1 MSEGQQQQQQK
12 KKKKRKKKNVRKHNP
27 EWKMMLKTKCR
38 GGHCVG
44 IPLKMKIKS
53 RAVFHCV
60 KISFS
65 VSVVSH

>member
-44 IPLKMKIKS
+44 IPLKMT
-53 RAVFHCV
+53 
-60 KISFS
+60 
-65 VSVVSH
+65 